1 MKYFVKTC
9 IFGQYAVYGLGS
21 PS

>member
-1 MKYFVKTC
+1 MYVR
-9 IFGQYAVYGLGS
+9 QYAVYGLGS